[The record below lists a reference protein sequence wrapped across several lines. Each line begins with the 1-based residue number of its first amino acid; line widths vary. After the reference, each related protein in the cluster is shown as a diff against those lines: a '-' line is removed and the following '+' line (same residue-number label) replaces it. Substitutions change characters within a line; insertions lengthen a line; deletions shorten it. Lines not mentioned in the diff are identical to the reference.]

1 LSLVIFPVMI
11 PDLMEFRHTG
21 LDHPIYGPLF
31 ELGAYAPV
39 VGSPPGAPP
48 LEAIAG
54 AAFIAAARRCGALLD
69 GNGVDFCNMRP
80 KTVSVASPS
89 QATSASIIH
98 DLIARGVDVS
108 FVFSEDN
115 SGVAALWAIVGQ
127 GLPSLGP
134 LPACSIADVWATWL
148 ARVGVKLE
156 DGRDLLSAHAGVAS
170 ETDDQ
175 ALTHRLRQLYGG

>member
-1 LSLVIFPVMI
+1 MSLVIFPVMI

-39 VGSPPGAPP
+39 VGSPSGVRP

-54 AAFIAAARRCGALLD
+54 AAFIATARRCGTLLD
-69 GNGVDFCNMRP
+69 GNGVDFCKMQADA
-80 KTVSVASPS
+80 VSLASPS
-89 QATSASIIH
+89 QATSAPVIH

-108 FVFSEDN
+108 FVFSEDGG
-115 SGVAALWAIVGQ
+115 GVAPLWAIVGQ

-156 DGRDLLSAHAGVAS
+156 DGRDLLSVHAGVPG
-170 ETDDQ
+170 ETDDE